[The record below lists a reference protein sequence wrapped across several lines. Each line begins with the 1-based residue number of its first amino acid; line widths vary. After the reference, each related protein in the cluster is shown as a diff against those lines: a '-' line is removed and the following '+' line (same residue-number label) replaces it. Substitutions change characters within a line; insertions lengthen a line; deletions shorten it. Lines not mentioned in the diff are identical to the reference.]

1 MGFWRDLFR
10 SFAERIAVEASVYLF
25 PIARRE
31 VHAFNAEK
39 LGESYDDALRHVVDE
54 SFDYLVAAAPMLI
67 DEAFDRAF
75 GED

>member
-10 SFAERIAVEASVYLF
+10 SFAERIAVEASVFLF

-31 VHAFNAEK
+31 VHGFNVDKMGDSYTAE
-39 LGESYDDALRHVVDE
+39 LRHIVDE
-54 SFDYLVAAAPMLI
+54 SFDYLVASAPMLI
-67 DEAFDRAF
+67 DEAFDRLF